1 MPLELLNINIV
12 VCATSWWRLAPCVS
26 NGRPGSL
33 QSRQRPPAR
42 ALLQRDAVLLPVR
55 AAASWGSVSAL
66 VPLESGANVYNDVSN
81 ERGVNTHTAYK
92 LIGYM

>member
-1 MPLELLNINIV
+1 LF
-12 VCATSWWRLAPCVS
+12 
-26 NGRPGSL
+26 
-33 QSRQRPPAR
+33 
-42 ALLQRDAVLLPVR
+42 QRDAVLLPVL

-81 ERGVNTHTAYK
+81 ERGVSTHIAYK

>member
-1 MPLELLNINIV
+1 MPLELLNINSV
-12 VCATSWWRLAPCVS
+12 VCATSWWRFAPCVS
-26 NGRPGSL
+26 NRLAGSP
-33 QSRQRPPAR
+33 QSRQRPRAR

-81 ERGVNTHTAYK
+81 ERGANTHTAYK

>member
-26 NGRPGSL
+26 NRRLGSP
-33 QSRQRPPAR
+33 QSRQRPRAR
-42 ALLQRDAVLLPVR
+42 VLRQRDAVLLPVR

-81 ERGVNTHTAYK
+81 ECGVNTHTAYK

>member
-26 NGRPGSL
+26 NRRPGSP
-33 QSRQRPPAR
+33 QSRQRPRAR

-66 VPLESGANVYNDVSN
+66 APLESGTNVYNDVSN
-81 ERGVNTHTAYK
+81 ARGVNKHTAYK